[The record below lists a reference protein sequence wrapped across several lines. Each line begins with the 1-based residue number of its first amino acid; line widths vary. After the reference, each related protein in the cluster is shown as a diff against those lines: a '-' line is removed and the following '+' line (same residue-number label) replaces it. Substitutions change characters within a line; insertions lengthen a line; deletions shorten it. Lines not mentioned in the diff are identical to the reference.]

1 MGGEGA
7 TNVSPRWRLEP
18 ISSHVGVFFLICFKL
33 LTFSV
38 NKSHVSLS
46 VMLNLIAHTAL
57 YTGCFFYCSHL
68 VDCWL
73 PPRKVISMELVP
85 PNRKNDL
92 STLVPP
98 ETQKIT
104 EFFQLLK
111 TLSSFVLWVG
121 PVYLVIFLCGLC
133 GTSVLTNFFCWGG
146 QFHT

>member
-1 MGGEGA
+1 MITTRAPDGA
-7 TNVSPRWRLEP
+7 
-18 ISSHVGVFFLICFKL
+18 
-33 LTFSV
+33 

-121 PVYLVIFLCGLC
+121 PVYLVFFVWLGWDQCTNSFFLLWDP
-133 GTSVLTNFFCWGG
+133 FFMLKSYGG
-146 QFHT
+146 WWWWWWWWPTGF